1 MLAKNAAELF
11 QEYTQI
17 GGVRPFG
24 VSLLI
29 AGVDREGPKLY
40 QVDPSGTFFAWKATA
55 VGKNS
60 DSAKDFLE
68 KRYDGEMLLE
78 DAIQTALLTMK
89 ENFEGEMNEKN
100 IEVGVI
106 NDKDG
111 KFTLLTQDQ
120 VKDYLKEAS

>member
-1 MLAKNAAELF
+1 
-11 QEYTQI
+11 
-17 GGVRPFG
+17 
-24 VSLLI
+24 
-29 AGVDREGPKLY
+29 
-40 QVDPSGTFFAWKATA
+40 
-55 VGKNS
+55 
-60 DSAKDFLE
+60 
-68 KRYDGEMLLE
+68 
-78 DAIQTALLTMK
+78 MK

>member
-1 MLAKNAAELF
+1 M
-11 QEYTQI
+11 
-17 GGVRPFG
+17 
-24 VSLLI
+24 I

-78 DAIQTALLTMK
+78 DAI
-89 ENFEGEMNEKN
+89 
-100 IEVGVI
+100 
-106 NDKDG
+106 
-111 KFTLLTQDQ
+111 
-120 VKDYLKEAS
+120 